1 MRSPHLT
8 GLAAIVQSRSSL
20 AHAQTRFAGPARS
33 LAVIVAATLLATAC
47 TRIPVAVGSPSVE
60 PGPSESLTPSATLS
74 PTPPPV
80 DPATTLA
87 VCTEASSATVL
98 TTSIYNEQIASLEQA
113 AARNDQA
120 TMIQAAGAINNQFV
134 ALADTLTVL
143 SQRAVSQ
150 ELKSVL
156 ADIATAL
163 RQMSSLAY
171 TGTIVDIR
179 KKLLDFAAAFQHT
192 CPPPVSPSP
201 SA

>member
-1 MRSPHLT
+1 MRSPRLAGVA
-8 GLAAIVQSRSSL
+8 GLAGL
-20 AHAQTRFAGPARS
+20 AG
-33 LAVIVAATLLATAC
+33 LVAAALLVATAC
-47 TRIPVAVGSPSVE
+47 TQIPRSVVSPSGE
-60 PGPSESLTPSATLS
+60 ATPSESVTPSPTVS
-74 PTPPPV
+74 PTPPAV

-87 VCTEASSATVL
+87 VCTEASSATAV

-120 TMIQAAGAINNQFV
+120 TMVLAAEAINRQFI

-150 ELKSVL
+150 ELNTVL
-156 ADIATAL
+156 VDIATAL

-192 CPPPVSPSP
+192 CPPVVSPSP
-201 SA
+201 SPSA